1 MYRLSVVPQETSDSR
16 TLGRK
21 VYIMFFIYL
30 NLFKGMCVCVC
41 VCVYVCVY
49 VCVCVCGSNP
59 EFSLLDLLP
68 ISSLFFLRVSR
79 GSWLLRLISLSK
91 IFYTASLF
99 ETFLAVSFFFSRQFS
114 SSLQEV
120 ELDLKVLNLLH
131 RCPTS

>member
-1 MYRLSVVPQETSDSR
+1 MYRLRVVPQETSDSR

-68 ISSLFFLRVSR
+68 IPR
-79 GSWLLRLISLSK
+79 
-91 IFYTASLF
+91 
-99 ETFLAVSFFFSRQFS
+99 SFFSGLAEGPGYS
-114 SSLQEV
+114 V
-120 ELDLKVLNLLH
+120 
-131 RCPTS
+131 

>member
-1 MYRLSVVPQETSDSR
+1 
-16 TLGRK
+16 
-21 VYIMFFIYL
+21 MFFIYL

-68 ISSLFFLRVSR
+68 ISSLFFLRASR

-91 IFYTASLF
+91 IFIQRAYSKLF
-99 ETFLAVSFFFSRQFS
+99 LLSPS
-114 SSLQEV
+114 SSRGNFLPRS
-120 ELDLKVLNLLH
+120 KKWNLIEGFK
-131 RCPTS
+131 PSTPVF